1 MQNPETELSPEQN
14 PAQKISVDDNL
25 VVITGFGNKGIPD
38 FVKELSRSVRFAS
51 QKIIWGCPSYAGG
64 RDPQER
70 LDYLNDLIED
80 GGDKKFMI
88 GHSYGAFLALALA
101 CRRYRYHGVFNGG
114 LDKLVL
120 IDGPL
125 HPDVEVSLP
134 EGVEFFKPFLTQY
147 RHRPGIA
154 QQCMDSCLKLLPKAD
169 LAKILTIG
177 SAVDNI
183 VPPAAKSL
191 PNIEH
196 IELPP
201 DMTGHNLSPAKI
213 REIVR
218 ILVGKILN
226 DKI

>member
-1 MQNPETELSPEQN
+1 MLSPEQEHE
-14 PAQKISVDDNL
+14 PELSVDENL

-38 FVKELSRSVRFAS
+38 FVRELSRSVQFAS
-51 QKIIWGCPSYAGG
+51 RKIIWGCPPHAGG

-70 LDYLNDLIED
+70 LDYLNDLID
-80 GGDKKFMI
+80 CGDDKKFMI

-101 CRRYRYHGVFNGG
+101 CRRYRFHGAFNGG

-125 HPDVEVSLP
+125 HPDIEVFP
-134 EGVEFFKPFLTQY
+134 PPGVEFFKPFSTQY
-147 RHRPGIA
+147 LYRPSIA
-154 QQCMDSCLKLLPKAD
+154 QECMDSCLKHLPKED

-177 SAVDNI
+177 SAVDDI
-183 VPPAAKSL
+183 VLPAAKSL

-201 DMTGHNLSPAKI
+201 DMPGHNLSPAKI
-213 REIVR
+213 REIVK
-218 ILVGKILN
+218 ILVGKI
-226 DKI
+226 KV